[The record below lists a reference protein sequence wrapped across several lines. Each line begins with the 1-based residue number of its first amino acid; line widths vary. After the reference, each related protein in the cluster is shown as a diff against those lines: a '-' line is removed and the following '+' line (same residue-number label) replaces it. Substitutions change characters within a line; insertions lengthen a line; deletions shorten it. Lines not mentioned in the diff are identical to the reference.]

1 MENKVII
8 TAALAGS
15 ATFKNNNPATP
26 YTPKEYAEEAVKAFK
41 AGASMVHIHGRDE
54 TMGGYHT
61 SEVDKVKAVYDAIKQ
76 KCPRPHYP
84 GHILGGLPLPGRAVP
99 RVGLRQPDK

>member
-8 TAALAGS
+8 TAALAARLS
-15 ATFKNNNPATP
+15 RIITLQHRIHPRSMLKKPRKPST
-26 YTPKEYAEEAVKAFK
+26 

-76 KCPRPHYP
+76 NSPDL
-84 GHILGGLPLPGRAVP
+84 IIQVTSS
-99 RVGLRQPDK
+99 VGFPARSDPSPSRIA